1 MYDRNMRIHKRPE
14 GTGITVENVEG
25 NMEGMK
31 LDCVREFL
39 CFQHNIRHRRRN

>member
-1 MYDRNMRIHKRPE
+1 MYDRNMRIHKKPE

-31 LDCVREFL
+31 NALPKVR
-39 CFQHNIRHRRRN
+39 NVISASR

>member
-1 MYDRNMRIHKRPE
+1 MRIHKRPE

-31 LDCVREFL
+31 NQYQLPFL
-39 CFQHNIRHRRRN
+39 ALSHFLR

>member
-1 MYDRNMRIHKRPE
+1 MDGDLPNSFSAASFKRPE

-31 LDCVREFL
+31 NALPNVR
-39 CFQHNIRHRRRN
+39 NVISDSR